1 MDISHLALKRT
12 LYVSFFLFSFFAG
25 MPVVKAAT
33 IINPLIK
40 DITISPKIDNQSS
53 VITFK
58 YNPNHYQSGC
68 QVAGFS
74 IAFLYSMDG
83 GNAIF
88 FPGYAWGS
96 PDAAGFY
103 TISYSIG
110 TRSAGQHSIQLH
122 LLFSVNTG
130 NGTCLELSTFSPITF
145 SIANHN
151 IPPTNG
157 ACSVPA
163 SHYWCSYGSPIN
175 GKSIPF
181 GKNPLY
187 TWTCQGVNGGTDK
200 TCMEIGSAGVI
211 NGVCSSSGYACT
223 SGASGN
229 FGYSNGIY
237 TWSCYG
243 SNGGSNT
250 SCSKSP
256 TPPVVDSVTINS
268 NIFNPVIVDGS
279 TQYTITS
286 TATDLSAADGIT
298 DELVRINYQG
308 VNAGMHRGYFGWSK
322 GSEFPF
328 FAGTYKSDPIACTGG
343 GSAVIYGDGYGLE
356 HLNLIS
362 CSTNLSFF
370 NPNQRIVYF
379 TTTFNPSFTTPLADN
394 MLSGYAYNKSTL
406 LNSGWVSSRTF
417 NISIPSPLPIVDLKL
432 DGQDGL
438 VGSPVTVMK
447 NTSHTFTWTSTNA
460 TSCTASSSDSS
471 WVGAG
476 KPVTNAIGNVV
487 ILNNDATTHTL
498 TCTGPG
504 GTASDTVSVSLM
516 KTLKMCPSS
525 CVSGGT
531 PYDTLPSFPADA
543 PVTLYACYGTGNCSL
558 GDLPINGTWTET
570 NAPDNA
576 ISLSTGLGLSVDVTQ
591 SNLGDASEQLRLSY
605 PSGVPVPAQVTATAA
620 VSCAALTCSSLS
632 IVSQRESY
640 CPSVSNTFDNNC
652 GGMTAACDGMRNC
665 DFNWKEIAP

>member
-1 MDISHLALKRT
+1 MIMTRIIHGFLLVF
-12 LYVSFFLFSFFAG
+12 VSVGVFFADVSIASAYIS
-25 MPVVKAAT
+25 PVIRNVV
-33 IINPLIK
+33 
-40 DITISPKIDNQSS
+40 ISPKINNQPAVVTFDVNTWNVQSQCAASYWTQYNVDGHGWIFGKFLLSGASNTWYNTQLNLGILSAGSHSIALMIASSS
-53 VITFK
+53 VTA
-58 YNPNHYQSGC
+58 SG
-68 QVAGFS
+68 
-74 IAFLYSMDG
+74 
-83 GNAIF
+83 
-88 FPGYAWGS
+88 
-96 PDAAGFY
+96 
-103 TISYSIG
+103 
-110 TRSAGQHSIQLH
+110 
-122 LLFSVNTG
+122 
-130 NGTCLELSTFSPITF
+130 GTCISVLTLSPITF

-200 TCMEIGSAGVI
+200 TCVEIGSAGVI

-322 GSEFPF
+322 DSEFPF

-362 CSTNLSFF
+362 CSTNLLFF

-417 NISIPSPLPIVDLKL
+417 KISIPSPIPIVDLKL
-432 DGQDGL
+432 DGQD
-438 VGSPVTVMK
+438 VPVPVTK

-476 KPVTNAIGNVV
+476 KPLVNAIGDT
-487 ILNNDATTHTL
+487 IPLSNDSTTYTL

-504 GTASDTVSVSLM
+504 GTASDTVSVSLI

-576 ISLSTGLGLSVDVTQ
+576 VSLSTGLGLSVDVTQ
-591 SNLGDASEQLRLSY
+591 SSLGDASEQFRLSY
-605 PSGVPVPAQVTATAA
+605 PSGVPVPTQVTATAA

-640 CPSVSNTFDNNC
+640 CPSVSNTFDDNC